1 MREVASSR
9 RKPLNSLP
17 SKSATTDAE
26 VSLQYMMMMVT
37 MMMTMMIAM
46 MIMIAMMMMTIV
58 HLGQRSHY
66 NAYLV
71 CSGQ

>member
-1 MREVASSR
+1 MREVASIR

-26 VSLQYMMMMVT
+26 VSLQYIMVMVT
-37 MMMTMMIAM
+37 MMVVMVMMT

-71 CSGQ
+71 CCGQ